1 VTASEPAGPR
11 LMLAAIC
18 CQKGGW
24 PANLAA
30 HEEVLARAR
39 DEGCPLAAFPEMSL
53 TGSVDPVA
61 HPGDL
66 LRLDSEPVRAL
77 AGLTRQYSVAAVFGV
92 AERGDGGAAHI
103 TQVYAR
109 EGRVAGA
116 YRKRHLGEG
125 EDAYTP
131 GTTPALFRLG
141 RLSFGIA
148 ICAESQVDY
157 PFDES
162 AAAGAEVIFL
172 CAAPG
177 LYGRRTDDESWR
189 AGHSWWESRG
199 LAGARR
205 HAART
210 GAWVALTTQAG
221 STVDEDFPG
230 LAALVAPGGEVVARL
245 PDWHPGTLAAGLD
258 RRSGGARCHGR
269 TG

>member
-1 VTASEPAGPR
+1 
-11 LMLAAIC
+11 MLAAIC
-18 CQKGGW
+18 CQKGDW

-30 HEEVLARAR
+30 HEEVLARAA
-39 DEGCPLAAFPEMSL
+39 DEGCQLAAFPEMSL
-53 TGSVDPVA
+53 TGSVDPAA

-66 LRLDSEPVRAL
+66 LRLDSEPVRSL
-77 AGLTRQYSVAAVFGV
+77 AGLTWRYPVAAVFGV

-103 TQVYAR
+103 TQAYAR
-109 EGRVAGA
+109 AGRLAGA

-131 GTTPALFRLG
+131 GTAPALFRLG
-141 RLSFGIA
+141 RLSFGVV
-148 ICAESQVDY
+148 ICAESRVDY
-157 PFDES
+157 PFDQP

-177 LYGRRTDDESWR
+177 LYGRRTDEESWR
-189 AGHSWWESRG
+189 AGHSWWECHG
-199 LAGARR
+199 LADARR

-210 GAWVALTTQAG
+210 RAWVALTTQAG

-245 PDWHPGTLAAGLD
+245 PDWHAGTLVAGLD
-258 RRSGGARCHGR
+258 RRSGGARCLGR

>member
-1 VTASEPAGPR
+1 
-11 LMLAAIC
+11 MLAAIC
-18 CQKGGW
+18 CQKGDW

-39 DEGCPLAAFPEMSL
+39 DEGCQLAAFPEMSL
-53 TGSVDPVA
+53 TGSVDPAA

-66 LRLDSEPVRAL
+66 LRLDSEPVRTL
-77 AGLTRQYSVAAVFGV
+77 AGLTRRYSVAALFGI
-92 AERGDGGAAHI
+92 AEQGDGGAAHI

-109 EGRVAGA
+109 AGRLTGA

-131 GTTPALFRLG
+131 GTLPALFRLG
-141 RLSFGIA
+141 QLSFGVA
-148 ICAESQVDY
+148 ICAESRVDY

-162 AAAGAEVIFL
+162 AAAGAELVFL

-177 LYGRRTDDESWR
+177 LYGRRTDEESWR
-189 AGHSWWESRG
+189 AGHAWWESRG
-199 LAGARR
+199 LADARG
-205 HAART
+205 HATRT

-221 STVDEDFPG
+221 STADEDFPG
-230 LAALVAPGGEVVARL
+230 LAALVAPDGEVVARL
-245 PDWHPGTLAAGLD
+245 PDWRAGTLVVGLD
-258 RRSGGARCHGR
+258 RRSGGAQCPGR

>member
-1 VTASEPAGPR
+1 
-11 LMLAAIC
+11 MLAAIC
-18 CQKGGW
+18 CQKGDW

-30 HEEVLARAR
+30 HDEVLARAR
-39 DEGCPLAAFPEMSL
+39 DEGCQLAAFPEMSL
-53 TGSVDPVA
+53 TGSVDPAA

-77 AGLTRQYSVAAVFGV
+77 AGLTRRHAVAAVFGV
-92 AERGDGGAAHI
+92 AEQGDGGAAHI
-103 TQVYAR
+103 TQAYAR
-109 EGRVAGA
+109 AGSLAGA

-125 EDAYTP
+125 EDAYTA
-131 GTTPALFRLG
+131 GTAPALFRLG
-141 RLSFGIA
+141 GLSFGVA
-148 ICAESQVDY
+148 ICAESRVDY
-157 PFDES
+157 PFDEP
-162 AAAGAEVIFL
+162 AAAGAEIIFL

-177 LYGRRTDDESWR
+177 LYGRRTHEESWR
-189 AGHSWWESRG
+189 AGHSWWESSG
-199 LAGARR
+199 LADARR

-245 PDWHPGTLAAGLD
+245 PDWHAGTLVAGLD
-258 RRSGGARCHGR
+258 RRCGGARCHAR

>member
-1 VTASEPAGPR
+1 
-11 LMLAAIC
+11 MLAAIA
-18 CQKGGW
+18 CQKGNW

-30 HEEVLARAR
+30 HEEVLARAA
-39 DEGCPLAAFPEMSL
+39 DEGCELAAFPEMSL

-61 HPGDL
+61 HPGHL
-66 LRLDSEPVRAL
+66 LRLDSGPVRSL
-77 AGLTRQYSVAAVFGV
+77 AGLTRRYPVAAVFGV
-92 AERGDGGAAHI
+92 AEQGDRGGAHI
-103 TQVYAR
+103 TQAYACG
-109 EGRVAGA
+109 GRLAGA

-131 GTTPALFRLG
+131 GTAPALFRLG
-141 RLSFGIA
+141 QLSFGVA
-148 ICAESQVDY
+148 ICAESTVDY
-157 PFDES
+157 PFDEP

-177 LYGRRTDDESWR
+177 LYGRRADVESWR

-199 LAGARR
+199 LADARR

-210 GAWVALTTQAG
+210 GAWVALSTQAG

-245 PDWHPGTLAAGLD
+245 PDWHPGTLVARLG
-258 RRSGGARCHGR
+258 RRSGGARCRGR